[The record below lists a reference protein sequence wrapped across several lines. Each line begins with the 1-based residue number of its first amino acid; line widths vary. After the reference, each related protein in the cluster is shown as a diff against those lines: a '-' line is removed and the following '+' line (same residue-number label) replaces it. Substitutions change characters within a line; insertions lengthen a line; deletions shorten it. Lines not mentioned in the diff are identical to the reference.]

1 MGYWQWKVRPRSF
14 PSRRVFGFIPFA
26 GKSTSALR
34 VLERIAIRHESVT
47 KEVDI
52 IESRLREGR
61 SMIMRDNVEL
71 RLLYEQVETQK
82 LPIQKNVYLGELM
95 MERLAGAIQPNDDA
109 AKAERLRTALHDVS
123 MRVQDLRI
131 MEEVHIQFFVTIEM
145 TRQNN
150 ARLGQAVDRT
160 LDLGA
165 NVVMMALAIQA
176 ALARQKRVLEA
187 TQRTREFLGNL
198 ILANAAA
205 IKRHT
210 VEIGDVY
217 NSPVIAVE
225 KIAQAHNDLV
235 EAMDA
240 VERLKQEGIDTARE
254 NITKLS
260 ELSAGLSDRVSELPE
275 PARK

>member
-1 MGYWQWKVRPRSF
+1 
-14 PSRRVFGFIPFA
+14 
-26 GKSTSALR
+26 
-34 VLERIAIRHESVT
+34 
-47 KEVDI
+47 
-52 IESRLREGR
+52 
-61 SMIMRDNVEL
+61 
-71 RLLYEQVETQK
+71 
-82 LPIQKNVYLGELM
+82 
-95 MERLAGAIQPNDDA
+95 
-109 AKAERLRTALHDVS
+109 

-165 NVVMMALAIQA
+165 NVVMLALAIQA
-176 ALARQKRVLEA
+176 ALARQQRVLEA

-205 IKRHT
+205 IQRHT

-225 KIAQAHNDLV
+225 KIAQAHTDLI

-260 ELSAGLSDRVSELPE
+260 ELSADLSHRAGGLPE

>member
-1 MGYWQWKVRPRSF
+1 MC
-14 PSRRVFGFIPFA
+14 
-26 GKSTSALR
+26 
-34 VLERIAIRHESVT
+34 VT
-47 KEVDI
+47 F
-52 IESRLREGR
+52 
-61 SMIMRDNVEL
+61 
-71 RLLYEQVETQK
+71 LLASY
-82 LPIQKNVYLGELM
+82 
-95 MERLAGAIQPNDDA
+95 
-109 AKAERLRTALHDVS
+109 
-123 MRVQDLRI
+123 
-131 MEEVHIQFFVTIEM
+131 VTILL
-145 TRQNN
+145 
-150 ARLGQAVDRT
+150 AFGQPCLV
-160 LDLGA
+160 
-165 NVVMMALAIQA
+165 LAIQA

-217 NSPVIAVE
+217 NSPVIAVQ

-240 VERLKQEGIDTARE
+240 VERLKQVGIDDARE
-254 NITKLS
+254 NITKLG